1 MFSFMSEWVSK
12 WSRSIVSDSATPW
25 TVAYQAPPSMEFW
38 YCQNCLPKQLYYF
51 AFLTAPN
58 ENSCCSTSLSAFGI
72 VSVLNFGHSN
82 MCVVVS
88 HCCFNLHFHDDKL
101 CGTSFHLLA
110 ICVSSLVK
118 CLLSFLVNIYIYIFL
133 VHFLNWVVIF
143 LLLSFKNSLCILNN
157 SPLSVCLLQLFSP
170 SLYVFF
176 SFF

>member
-1 MFSFMSEWVSK
+1 MFSFM
-12 WSRSIVSDSATPW
+12 RH
-25 TVAYQAPPSMEFW
+25 
-38 YCQNCLPKQLYYF
+38 CQNYLPKQLYYF
-51 AFLTAPN
+51 AFLAAPN

-88 HCCFNLHFHDDKL
+88 HCCFNLHFHDGKL

-118 CLLSFLVNIYIYIFL
+118 CLLSSLVNIYIL
-133 VHFLNWVVIF
+133 GVHFSNWVVIF
-143 LLLSFKNSLCILNN
+143 LLLSFKNSLYILNN

-170 SLYVFF
+170 SLCVFF
-176 SFF
+176 SFS